1 MIQRDQK
8 RGADRSSASD
18 EELVRQAQ
26 AGSLEAF
33 TCLYERYLPMVYKW
47 IRYAVQEQDTEDVTQ
62 EVFIS
67 LMKSLRGFKGDSQF
81 RTWLRTLTKR
91 RVADYYR
98 ARGQSGTDADLS
110 DAESLPVSQPRDNS
124 ATVVIDDRLILR
136 QGLRELPEQYR
147 DVLLLRFGE
156 GLQFNEIA
164 RVNGQSLE
172 ATKSLFRRALVA
184 LRQRVGEETY
194 V

>member
-1 MIQRDQK
+1 MIQLAQE
-8 RGADRSSASD
+8 RGTECSSYSD

-26 AGSLEAF
+26 IGSLEAF
-33 TCLYERYLPMVYKW
+33 TSLYERYLPMVYKW
-47 IRYAVQEQDTEDVTQ
+47 VRYAVQEQDTEDVIQ

-67 LMKSLRGFKGDSQF
+67 LLKSLRSFKGDSQF

-91 RVADYYR
+91 RIVDYYR
-98 ARGQSGTDADLS
+98 VRGQSGMDTDLS
-110 DAESLPVSQPRDNS
+110 DAESLPIHQPQGDS
-124 ATVVIDDRLILR
+124 AAVVIDDRLIFR
-136 QGLRELPEQYR
+136 QALRELPEQYR
-147 DVLLLRFGE
+147 DILLLRFGE

-172 ATKSLFRRALVA
+172 AAKSLFRRALIA
-184 LRQRVGEETY
+184 LRQQVGEETY

>member
-1 MIQRDQK
+1 MIQVDQK
-8 RGADRSSASD
+8 PGIDCSYSD

-33 TCLYERYLPMVYKW
+33 TSLYERYLPMVYRW
-47 IRYAVQEQDTEDVTQ
+47 VRYAVREQEIEDVIQ
-62 EVFIS
+62 EIFIS
-67 LMKSLRGFKGDSQF
+67 LLKSLRGFRGDAQF

-91 RVADYYR
+91 RIADYYR
-98 ARGQSGTDADLS
+98 SRGQAEMDMDWN
-110 DAESLPVSQPRDNS
+110 DAESLPIHQPHDHS
-124 ATVVIDDRLILR
+124 AAVVADDHLTLR
-136 QGLRELPEQYR
+136 QALRELPEQYR
-147 DVLLLRFGE
+147 DILLLRFGE
-156 GLQFNEIA
+156 GLQFGEIA

-184 LRQRVGEETY
+184 MRKQMGEEAY